1 MTLIDSLNC
10 AVHPHVDGRRKRAA
24 WKVDLNRQYVDEG
37 AGGRGE
43 KERMKG
49 YERIAGGAGEGE
61 GAVVAWE
68 KNRNGF
74 SS

>member
-1 MTLIDSLNC
+1 M
-10 AVHPHVDGRRKRAA
+10 
-24 WKVDLNRQYVDEG
+24 NRQYVDG
-37 AGGRGE
+37 DADGRGE

-49 YERIAGGAGEGE
+49 YERIARGFTGGDERAAG
-61 GAVVAWE
+61 ARE

>member
-1 MTLIDSLNC
+1 MTLIDFLNC
-10 AVHPHVDGRRKRAA
+10 AAHSHVDVRRKRAA
-24 WKVDLNRQYVDEG
+24 WKMDLNRQYVNGG
-37 AGGRGE
+37 ADRRGE

-49 YERIAGGAGEGE
+49 YERIGGGANEGVNAE
-61 GAVVAWE
+61 ARE